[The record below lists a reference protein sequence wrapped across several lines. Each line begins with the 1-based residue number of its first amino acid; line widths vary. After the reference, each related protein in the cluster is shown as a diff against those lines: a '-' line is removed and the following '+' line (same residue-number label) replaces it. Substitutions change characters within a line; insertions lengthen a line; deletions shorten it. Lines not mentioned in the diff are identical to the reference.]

1 MKQVRLL
8 GIIFVIVLQLVVT
21 KQVFAAGVISP
32 IQKFSQFLIQ
42 TTGNIDLDNNGTND
56 FINWAPTCGGG
67 GCTDL
72 SHPKTDRTVTVTDT
86 EITGDIFG
94 EGVGWIRLDP
104 NTDTNAYP
112 PPAQC
117 DNSIG
122 VKNTCSGELSGCAWG
137 QNTGW
142 VNFSPSFATGINDP
156 KINTS
161 TGKITG
167 TIWSQNYGWIQLSSP
182 EIPPAPFNNY
192 NPSDGLITTWT
203 PSPSCTTPPPPPPS
217 EGGGF
222 TPVLYV
228 VKNVINTGGGT
239 KLASDFTLHV
249 KKNGIDISGSP
260 FAGSVAPGTQ
270 LTPGMGT
277 YTVSEDPVN
286 NYTRSFSGD
295 CDVSGNITI
304 AASGTFTC
312 VVTSTYKPATQIIR
326 GCTDPRATNY
336 NPSANTDNG
345 SCTYT
350 NTAIYGCTVSTAIN
364 YNPNATIDDGSCSNP
379 LPQSQ
384 YVCSDAIDNDFDGA
398 VDYPNDPGCISPFD
412 NDEENPIPVVD
423 PAGPTDPTGPTG
435 IPGTNVPTEPFS
447 IKSIG
452 KVAAPVA
459 IAISTIGLISTIP
472 GFATRIVNLI
482 ISIPF
487 YRRRRPWGIVYDA
500 ETKEPIDPA
509 YVTVFNADTG
519 ATIDTK
525 ITDIH
530 GRYGFLLPVGNYRMT
545 AQKTNYA
552 FPSQKLLNRQ
562 SDEVYSDLYF
572 GDVFSVTDTNKDGV
586 VVLNMPMDYLGTV
599 ADWNQEEKKR
609 MGLWNFFTRN
619 TKLWSRISLTLFI
632 LGFLFSVY
640 ALLVY
645 PTMWNIVVFV
655 LYVAFTLLQLVG
667 FGPVTIGTITDTQGN
682 PIPHAVI
689 RVWNA
694 HLGTQIAQRVA
705 NEKGQ
710 YYLLVSKGDYYITVD
725 VKNASGGFD
734 RIFTSETMKVHHGV
748 INKDFE
754 IAA

>member
-8 GIIFVIVLQLVVT
+8 GIIFIVALQMMIT
-21 KQVFAAGVISP
+21 QQVFADGVISP
-32 IQKFSQFLIQ
+32 VQKFSQFLIQ
-42 TTGNIDLDNNGTND
+42 ASGNIDLDNNGTND
-56 FINWAPTCGGG
+56 FINWAPTCGGS
-67 GCTDL
+67 CTDL

-86 EITGDIFG
+86 ELTGDIFG
-94 EGVGWIRLDP
+94 ESVGWIRLDP

-117 DNSIG
+117 DYNIG

-137 QNTGW
+137 QNAGW
-142 VNFSPSFATGINDP
+142 VNFSPSFAYNANDP
-156 KINTS
+156 KINTT

-167 TIWSQNYGWIQLSSP
+167 TVWSQNYGWIQLSSP

-203 PSPSCTTPPPPPPS
+203 PSPSCTTTPPPPPPS
-217 EGGGF
+217 GGGVI

-239 KLASDFTLHV
+239 KRASDFVLHV
-249 KKNGIDISGSP
+249 KKNGTDISGSP
-260 FAGSVAPGTQ
+260 FPGSVAPGTQ

-277 YTVSEDPVN
+277 YTVSEDSMN

-295 CDVSGNITI
+295 CDSSGNITLP
-304 AASGTFTC
+304 ASGTFTC
-312 VVTSTYKPATQIIR
+312 VVTNTYKSAAQIIR
-326 GCTDPRATNY
+326 GCTNPRATNY
-336 NPSANTDNG
+336 NPGANTDNG
-345 SCTYT
+345 SCTYI
-350 NTAIYGCTVSTAIN
+350 NTSIYGCTHSTAMN
-364 YNPNATIDDGSCSNP
+364 YNPRATIDDGSCSNP
-379 LPQSQ
+379 LPQSP
-384 YVCSDAIDNDFDGA
+384 YACSDSVDNDFDGA
-398 VDYPNDPGCISPFD
+398 IDYPNDPGCINAFD
-412 NDEENPIPVVD
+412 NDEQNPIITP
-423 PAGPTDPTGPTG
+423 PIPTVPTTT
-435 IPGTNVPTEPFS
+435 TNVPGATSPIGTFS
-447 IKSIG
+447 IKSFT
-452 KVAAPVA
+452 KVAAP
-459 IAISTIGLISTIP
+459 IAGVISAIGLISTIP
-472 GFATRIVNLI
+472 GFGTRIVNLI

-525 ITDIH
+525 ITDIN

-545 AQKTNYA
+545 AQKTNFV
-552 FPSQKLLNRQ
+552 FPSQKLLNKQ
-562 SDEVYSDLYF
+562 SDDVYSDLYF

-586 VVLNMPMDYLGTV
+586 IVLNMPMDHLGTDV
-599 ADWNQEEKKR
+599 DWNQEEKKR
-609 MGLWNFFTRN
+609 MGLWSFFTRN
-619 TKLWSRISLTLFI
+619 TKLWGRVSTTLFI

-645 PTMWNIVVFV
+645 PTIWNIVVFI
-655 LYVAFTLLQLVG
+655 LYVAFTLFQLIG
-667 FGPVTIGTITDTQGN
+667 FGPVTIGTITDRQGN
-682 PIPHAVI
+682 PISHAVI

-734 RIFTSETMKVHHGV
+734 RVFTSETMKVHHGV
-748 INKDFE
+748 INKDFK
-754 IAA
+754 IV